1 MEGVDGNRATGQ
13 WSNKKET
20 PRTTKI
26 TTTST
31 QSLVAAADDELD
43 MIIFLIVITNM
54 FKIRQT
60 RQVFLNNVLL
70 QVNVLLLIVN
80 IVVADVWVCASF

>member
-1 MEGVDGNRATGQ
+1 METEEGVVGNRATGR

-26 TTTST
+26 TTTTT
-31 QSLVAAADDELD
+31 QSLVAATDDKLD
-43 MIIFLIVITNM
+43 MIIFLIVLPI
-54 FKIRQT
+54 
-60 RQVFLNNVLL
+60 VLNDVLL
-70 QVNVLLLIVN
+70 QVNVLMSIVH

>member
-1 MEGVDGNRATGQ
+1 METEEGVVGNRATGR

-26 TTTST
+26 TTTTT
-31 QSLVAAADDELD
+31 QSLVAATDDKLD
-43 MIIFLIVITNM
+43 MIIFLIVLPI
-54 FKIRQT
+54 
-60 RQVFLNNVLL
+60 VLNDVLL
-70 QVNVLLLIVN
+70 HVNVLMMIVH